1 MDRPRPRS
9 GRHPLATM
17 SLVNRSSGA
26 MWHLLAPT
34 TSDGQEAARIL
45 CDQPTPCVVIP
56 TSEENAPELFA
67 GDDHFVG
74 LEAIRDFVRD
84 WEER

>member
-1 MDRPRPRS
+1 
-9 GRHPLATM
+9 
-17 SLVNRSSGA
+17 

-45 CDQPTPCVVIP
+45 RDHATPCVVIP
-56 TSEENAPELFA
+56 ASEEDAPELFA

-74 LEAIRDFVRD
+74 IEAIRAFIEAPQAR
-84 WEER
+84 